1 MGTLLTGFGIALLVS
16 APPGANTA
24 LCVTTARQGVRRALP
39 VIFGAAATDVMYAL
53 LAAAGLM
60 VATHAGTLVVHL
72 LAAVFCII
80 GAALM
85 WATHAPAVV
94 GSRTAFSIA
103 LFNPATAALWFGL
116 SALAITHPHGI
127 FPTASWIIGV
137 ALGTTT
143 WFSLLA
149 IASSRAQRRLSSVQ
163 TQLVQRALAV
173 ALATTA
179 ILLVV

>member
-1 MGTLLTGFGIALLVS
+1 MGTLVTGFGIALLVS

-39 VIFGAAATDVMYAL
+39 VIIGAAATDVMYAL

-60 VATHAGTLVVHL
+60 VATRAGAVVVHL

-80 GAALM
+80 GAVLM
-85 WATHAPAVV
+85 WQKHVPTV

-116 SALAITHPHGI
+116 SAMAIAHPHGI
-127 FPTASWIIGV
+127 VPTVSWVTGV

-149 IASSRAQRRLSSVQ
+149 IASSRAQRGLSSAQ
-163 TQLVQRALAV
+163 AQLVQRTLAL

-179 ILLVV
+179 ILLLV